1 MQVIDLS
8 QNNSVLNN
16 YIREIRDI
24 TIQADAMRFRR
35 NMERIGEVIAIE
47 LSKSLKYK
55 RIETQTPLAVAQV
68 NILDEQLVIASERVW
83 LFIMVY
89 WQYSTVP
96 KMHSSLLTGSI

>member
-8 QNNSVLNN
+8 KNNSVLNN

-47 LSKSLKYK
+47 LSKSLK
-55 RIETQTPLAVAQV
+55 
-68 NILDEQLVIASERVW
+68 
-83 LFIMVY
+83 
-89 WQYSTVP
+89 
-96 KMHSSLLTGSI
+96 

>member
-8 QNNSVLNN
+8 KNNSVLNN

-55 RIETQTPLAVAQV
+55 RIETQHIGRTTCDCLHTQ
-68 NILDEQLVIASERVW
+68 SG
-83 LFIMVY
+83 
-89 WQYSTVP
+89 SG
-96 KMHSSLLTGSI
+96 SS